1 MKLDALVFPDSLK
14 SFPET
19 AHYLEELG
27 FGALWTLETQ
37 HNPFFP
43 LILSAEHTRTMK
55 LGTSIAVAFPR
66 SPMVMAHIA
75 WDLQEFSNGRF
86 ILGLGT
92 QVRGHIERR
101 FSIPWES
108 PGPRLREII
117 LALRAIWD
125 CWQNGSPLK
134 FQGKFYSFTLM
145 TPFFNPG
152 PIRHP
157 EIPIFIGG
165 LNRYMCTLAGELCQ
179 GIHIHPLHTVK
190 FIREAIVPRIKEGAE
205 KAGRDYH
212 EVSLS
217 TAAFVATGNDRES
230 VEKAKEKIRSQ
241 IAFYSSTRN
250 YFPVLEMH
258 GWGETARAL
267 QKKSLAGDWQGMAR
281 EISDEMLDEFAII
294 GTYAELAAKIHKK
307 YDGVI
312 DRLSLY
318 DCVPTPAEEEEKEW
332 RRLVKAING

>member
-1 MKLDALVFPDSLK
+1 
-14 SFPET
+14 
-19 AHYLEELG
+19 
-27 FGALWTLETQ
+27 
-37 HNPFFP
+37 
-43 LILSAEHTRTMK
+43 MK

-66 SPMVMAHIA
+66 SPMVLAHIA
-75 WDLQEFSNGRF
+75 WDLQEFSGGRF

-101 FSIPWES
+101 FSATWDS

-125 CWQNGSPLK
+125 CWQNGSPLE

-157 EIPIFIGG
+157 EIPIFVGG
-165 LNRYMCTLAGELCQ
+165 LNPYMCRLAGEL
-179 GIHIHPLHTVK
+179 GHGMHIHPLHSVK
-190 FIREAIVPRIKEGAE
+190 FILEAIVPRIKEGAG
-205 KAGRDYH
+205 KVGRDYR

-217 TAAFVATGNDRES
+217 TAAFVATGQDNEA
-230 VEKAKEKIRSQ
+230 VEKAKEKVRSQ

-258 GWGETARAL
+258 GWGATARSL
-267 QKKSLAGDWQGMAR
+267 QKKSIAGDWEGMSR
-281 EISDEMLDEFAII
+281 EISNEMLDEFAII
-294 GTYAELAAKIHKK
+294 GTYPELAQKIRKK
-307 YDGVI
+307 SHGVI

-318 DCVPTPAEEEEKEW
+318 DCLPAPGEEKEW
-332 RRLVKAING
+332 RPINKAING

>member
-1 MKLDALVFPDSLK
+1 MRLDAQVMTAPLK
-14 SFPET
+14 DFPET
-19 AHYLEELG
+19 ARYLEELG
-27 FGALWTLETQ
+27 FDTLWTLETQ

-43 LILSAEHTRTMK
+43 LILSAEHTRTIR

-66 SPMVMAHIA
+66 SPMVLAHIA
-75 WDLQEFSNGRF
+75 WDLQEFSGGRL

-101 FSIPWES
+101 FSVPWDS

-125 CWQNGSPLK
+125 CWQNKSPLK

-145 TPFFNPG
+145 TPFFDPG

-157 EIPIFIGG
+157 DIPIFVGG
-165 LNRYMCTLAGELCQ
+165 LNPYMCRLVGELCQ
-179 GIHIHPLHTVK
+179 GMHIHPLHTVR
-190 FIREAIVPRIKEGAE
+190 FIREAIVPKIKEGAD
-205 KAGRDYH
+205 KAGRDYR

-217 TAAFVATGNDRES
+217 TAAFVATGKDTEAVNR
-230 VEKAKEKIRSQ
+230 AKEKIRGQ

-267 QKKSLAGDWQGMAR
+267 QKKSIAGDWEGMPR
-281 EISDEMLDEFAII
+281 EITDEMLDEFAII
-294 GTYAELAAKIHKK
+294 GTYAELADEIKKK
-307 YDGVI
+307 YEGVV
-312 DRLSLY
+312 DRLTLY
-318 DCVPTPAEEEEKEW
+318 ECLPERGQEYVW
-332 RRLVKAING
+332 RPVIKAING

>member
-1 MKLDALVFPDSLK
+1 MKLDALLFTDSLADVA
-14 SFPET
+14 ET
-19 AHYLEELG
+19 ARRLEGLG
-27 FGALWTLETQ
+27 FDALWALETR

-43 LILSAEHTRTMK
+43 LLLSAEHTRAMK

-66 SPMVMAHIA
+66 SPMVLAHTA
-75 WDLQEFSNGRF
+75 WDLQEFSRGRF

-101 FSIPWES
+101 FSVAWES
-108 PGPRLREII
+108 PGPRLREVI
-117 LALRAIWD
+117 LALRAIWN
-125 CWQNGSPLK
+125 CWQNGAPLK

-152 PIRHP
+152 PIAKP
-157 EIPIFIGG
+157 DIPIFVGG
-165 LNRYMCTLAGELCQ
+165 LNRYMCRLVGELCQ

-190 FIREAIVPRIKEGAE
+190 FIREAIVPAIREGAE
-205 KAGRDYH
+205 KAGRDCR
-212 EVSLS
+212 EICLS
-217 TAAFVATGNDRES
+217 TSAFVATGKDREA
-230 VEKAKEKIRSQ
+230 VEKAKEKLRTQ

-267 QKKSLAGDWQGMAR
+267 QKKSIAGDWEGMPR
-281 EISDEMLDEFAII
+281 EITDEMLDEFAIV
-294 GTYAELAAKIHKK
+294 GSYPELVEKIQKK
-307 YDGVI
+307 YVGVV

-318 DCVPTPAEEEEKEW
+318 DCVPAPADEREW
-332 RRLVKAING
+332 RSIVKAING

>member
-1 MKLDALVFPDSLK
+1 LKLDALVFPGSLK
-14 SFPET
+14 SLPET
-19 AHYLEELG
+19 ARYLEEIG
-27 FGALWTLETQ
+27 FDALWTLETQ

-75 WDLQEFSNGRF
+75 WDLQEFSSGRF

-101 FSIPWES
+101 FSAAWDS

-117 LALRAIWD
+117 LALRAIWE

-134 FQGKFYSFTLM
+134 YQGKFYSFTLM

-152 PIRHP
+152 PIPHP
-157 EIPIFIGG
+157 AIPIFIGG
-165 LNRYMCTLAGELCQ
+165 LNPYMCRLAGELCQ
-179 GIHIHPLHTVK
+179 GMHIHPLHTVK
-190 FIREAIVPRIKEGAE
+190 FIREAIAPGIKEGTD
-205 KAGRDYH
+205 KAGRDYR
-212 EVSLS
+212 EISLS
-217 TAAFVATGNDRES
+217 TAAFVATGKDKEA

-258 GWGETARAL
+258 GWGDTALAL
-267 QKKSLAGDWQGMAR
+267 QKKSIAGDWEGMAR
-281 EISDEMLDEFAII
+281 EISDEMLDELAII
-294 GTYAELAAKIHKK
+294 GTYAELAEKIQKK
-307 YDGVI
+307 YEGVI

-318 DCVPTPAEEEEKEW
+318 DCVPTPEEEKEW
-332 RRLVKAING
+332 RRIVKAING

>member
-1 MKLDALVFPDSLK
+1 LKLDALVFPGSLK
-14 SFPET
+14 NFPAT
-19 AHYLEELG
+19 ARYLEDLG
-27 FGALWTLETQ
+27 FDTLWTLETQ

-43 LILSAEHTRTMK
+43 LILSAEHTRAMK

-75 WDLQEFSNGRF
+75 WDLQEFSSGRF

-101 FSIPWES
+101 FNVPWNP
-108 PGPRLREII
+108 PGPRLRETI

-152 PIRHP
+152 PIPHP
-157 EIPIFIGG
+157 AIPIFIGG
-165 LNRYMCTLAGELCQ
+165 LNPYMCRLAGELCQ
-179 GIHIHPLHTVK
+179 GMHIHPLHTVK
-190 FIREAIVPRIKEGAE
+190 FIREAIAPGMKKGAA
-205 KAGRDYH
+205 KAGRDYR
-212 EVSLS
+212 EISLS
-217 TAAFVATGNDRES
+217 TAAFVATGMDNEA

-258 GWGETARAL
+258 GWGDAAQAL
-267 QKKSLAGDWQGMAR
+267 QKKSIAGDWEGMPQ
-281 EISDEMLDEFAII
+281 EISDEMLDELAII
-294 GTYAELAAKIHKK
+294 GTYAELADKIQKK
-307 YDGVI
+307 YEGVI

-318 DCVPTPAEEEEKEW
+318 DCVPTLAEEKEW
-332 RRLVKAING
+332 RPIIKAING

>member
-1 MKLDALVFPDSLK
+1 MKLDALVFPGPLK
-14 SFPET
+14 NFPTT
-19 AHYLEELG
+19 AHHLETLG
-27 FGALWTLETQ
+27 FDTLWTLETQ

-43 LILSAEHTRTMK
+43 LILSAEHTHTMK

-66 SPMVMAHIA
+66 SPMVMAHLA
-75 WDLQEFSNGRF
+75 WDLQEFSSGRF

-101 FSIPWES
+101 FSVPWDS
-108 PGPRLREII
+108 PGPRLREVI

-125 CWQNGSPLK
+125 CWQNGSPLE

-152 PIRHP
+152 PITHP
-157 EIPIFIGG
+157 EVPIFIAGV
-165 LNRYMCTLAGELCQ
+165 NPYMCRLAGELCQ
-179 GIHIHPLHTVK
+179 GMHIHPLHSVK
-190 FIREAIVPRIKEGAE
+190 FIREAIVPKIQEGAD
-205 KAGRDYH
+205 KAGRDFR
-212 EVSLS
+212 EVVLS
-217 TAAFVATGNDRES
+217 TAAFVATGSGTEAVN
-230 VEKAKEKIRSQ
+230 KAKEKVRTQ

-267 QKKSLAGDWQGMAR
+267 QKKSIAGDWDGMSR
-281 EISDEMLDEFAII
+281 EITDEMLDEFAII
-294 GTYAELAAKIHKK
+294 GTYSELANKIKKK
-307 YDGVI
+307 YDGVV

-318 DCVPTPAEEEEKEW
+318 ECVPESGQEKEW
-332 RRLVKAING
+332 RPIIKAING

>member
-1 MKLDALVFPDSLK
+1 LKLDALVFPGSLK

-19 AHYLEELG
+19 ARYLEEIG
-27 FGALWTLETQ
+27 FDALWTLETQ
-37 HNPFFP
+37 HDPFFP

-66 SPMVMAHIA
+66 SPMVFAHIA
-75 WDLQEFSNGRF
+75 WDIQEFSGGRF

-101 FSIPWES
+101 FSVPWDS
-108 PGPRLREII
+108 PGPRLREFI

-125 CWQNGSPLK
+125 CWQNKSSLK

-152 PIRHP
+152 SIRHP
-157 EIPIFIGG
+157 EIPIFVGG
-165 LNRYMCTLAGELCQ
+165 LNPYMCRLAGELCQ
-179 GIHIHPLHTVK
+179 GMHIHPLHTVK
-190 FIREAIVPRIKEGAE
+190 FIREAIVPKIKEGAD
-205 KAGRDYH
+205 KAGRDAR

-217 TAAFVATGNDRES
+217 TAAFVATGNDRGA
-230 VEKAKEKIRSQ
+230 VEKAKEKIRGQ
-241 IAFYSSTRN
+241 IAFYSSTGN

-258 GWGETARAL
+258 GWGDTARAL
-267 QKKSLAGDWQGMAR
+267 QKKSIAGDWDRMPQ
-281 EISDEMLDEFAII
+281 EISDEMLNEFAII
-294 GTYAELAAKIHKK
+294 GTYPELAEKIQKK
-307 YDGVI
+307 YGGIV

-318 DCVPTPAEEEEKEW
+318 ECLPEPGQEKEW
-332 RRLVKAING
+332 RPIIKAING

>member
-1 MKLDALVFPDSLK
+1 MKLDALAFIGSLK
-14 SFPET
+14 NFPET
-19 AHYLEELG
+19 ARYLEELG
-27 FGALWTLETQ
+27 FDTLWTLETQ
-37 HNPFFP
+37 HNPFLP
-43 LILSAEHTRTMK
+43 LTLSAEHTRTMK

-66 SPMVMAHIA
+66 SPMVLAHIA
-75 WDLQEFSNGRF
+75 WDLQEFSGGRF

-101 FSIPWES
+101 FSIPWDS
-108 PGPRLREII
+108 PSPRLREII

-125 CWQNGSPLK
+125 CWQNEAPLK
-134 FQGKFYSFTLM
+134 FKGKFYSFTLM

-165 LNRYMCTLAGELCQ
+165 VNPYMCRLAGELCQ
-179 GIHIHPLHTVK
+179 GMHIHPLHTVK
-190 FIREAIVPRIKEGAE
+190 FIREAIVPGIKRGAD
-205 KAGRDYH
+205 KAGRDYR

-217 TAAFVATGNDRES
+217 TTVFVATGKDRES
-230 VEKAKEKIRSQ
+230 IDKAKEKVRSQ

-258 GWGETARAL
+258 GWGDTARVL
-267 QKKSLAGDWQGMAR
+267 QKKSMAGDWAGMAR
-281 EISDEMLDEFAII
+281 EISDEMLDEFAIV
-294 GTYAELAAKIHKK
+294 GTCQDLAEKILQR
-307 YDGVI
+307 YDGLV

-318 DCVPTPAEEEEKEW
+318 DYLPTPGDEKEW
-332 RRLVKAING
+332 RPIIKAING

>member
-1 MKLDALVFPDSLK
+1 LKLDALVFPGSLK
-14 SFPET
+14 NFPDT
-19 AHYLEELG
+19 ARYLEELG
-27 FGALWTLETQ
+27 FDTLWTLETR

-66 SPMVMAHIA
+66 SPMVLAHIA
-75 WDLQEFSNGRF
+75 WDLQEFSGGRF

-101 FSIPWES
+101 FSVPWNS

-125 CWQNGSPLK
+125 CWQNEAPLK

-157 EIPIFIGG
+157 EIPIFVGG
-165 LNRYMCTLAGELCQ
+165 LNPYMCRLAGELCQ
-179 GIHIHPLHTVK
+179 GMHIHPLHTVK
-190 FIREAIVPRIKEGAE
+190 FIHEAIVPGIKEGAG
-205 KAGRDYH
+205 KAGRDYR

-217 TAAFVATGNDRES
+217 AAAFVATGRDKEA
-230 VEKAKEKIRSQ
+230 VEKAKEKVRSQ

-258 GWGETARAL
+258 GWGDTARAL
-267 QKKSLAGDWQGMAR
+267 QKKSIAGDWEGMPG
-281 EISDEMLDEFAII
+281 EISDGMLDEFAII
-294 GTYAELAAKIHKK
+294 GAYPELAEKIRKK

-318 DCVPTPAEEEEKEW
+318 DCLPGPGEEKEW
-332 RRLVKAING
+332 RPIIDTING

>member
-1 MKLDALVFPDSLK
+1 MRLDALVFPGSLK
-14 SFPET
+14 NFSAT
-19 AHYLEELG
+19 ARYLEDLG
-27 FGALWTLETQ
+27 FDALWTLETQ

-75 WDLQEFSNGRF
+75 WDLQEFSGGRF

-101 FSIPWES
+101 FSVQWES

-145 TPFFNPG
+145 TPFFDPG
-152 PIRHP
+152 PIRDP

-190 FIREAIVPRIKEGAE
+190 FIREAIVPRIKEGAD
-205 KAGRDYH
+205 KAGRNYR

-217 TAAFVATGNDRES
+217 TAAFVATGGDKES

-267 QKKSLAGDWQGMAR
+267 QKKSVAGDWEGMAA

-294 GTYAELAAKIHKK
+294 GTYAELAAKIHEK

-318 DCVPTPAEEEEKEW
+318 DCVPTPAEEKEW
-332 RRLVKAING
+332 RRIVKAING

>member
-1 MKLDALVFPDSLK
+1 MKLDALVFPGSLK
-14 SFPET
+14 SFAET
-19 AHYLEELG
+19 ARYFEELG
-27 FGALWTLETQ
+27 FDALWTLETRR
-37 HNPFFP
+37 NPFFP

-66 SPMVMAHIA
+66 SPMVLAHIA
-75 WDLQEFSNGRF
+75 WDLQEFSGGRF

-101 FSIPWES
+101 FSATWDS

-125 CWQNGSPLK
+125 CWQNGSALK

-157 EIPIFIGG
+157 EIPIFVGG
-165 LNRYMCTLAGELCQ
+165 LNPYMCRLAGELCH
-179 GIHIHPLHTVK
+179 GMHIHPLHSVK
-190 FIREAIVPRIKEGAE
+190 FIREAIVPRIKEGAG
-205 KAGRDYH
+205 KVGRDYR

-217 TAAFVATGNDRES
+217 TAAFVATGQDNEA
-230 VEKAKEKIRSQ
+230 VEKAKEKVRSQ

-258 GWGETARAL
+258 GWGATARSL
-267 QKKSLAGDWQGMAR
+267 QKKSIAGDWEGMSR

-294 GTYAELAAKIHKK
+294 GTYPELAEKIQKK
-307 YDGVI
+307 YHGVV

-318 DCVPTPAEEEEKEW
+318 DCLPAPGEEKEW
-332 RRLVKAING
+332 RPIIDAING

>member
-1 MKLDALVFPDSLK
+1 LKLDALVFPGSLK
-14 SFPET
+14 SFAET
-19 AHYLEELG
+19 ARYFEELG
-27 FGALWTLETQ
+27 FDALWTLETRR
-37 HNPFFP
+37 NPFFP

-66 SPMVMAHIA
+66 SPMVLAHIA
-75 WDLQEFSNGRF
+75 WDLQEFSGGRF

-101 FSIPWES
+101 FSATWDS

-125 CWQNGSPLK
+125 CWQNGSPLE

-157 EIPIFIGG
+157 EIPIFVGG
-165 LNRYMCTLAGELCQ
+165 LNPYMCRLAGEL
-179 GIHIHPLHTVK
+179 GHGMHIHPLHSVK
-190 FIREAIVPRIKEGAE
+190 FIREAIVPRIKEGAG
-205 KAGRDYH
+205 KAGRDYR

-217 TAAFVATGNDRES
+217 TAAFVATGQDNEA
-230 VEKAKEKIRSQ
+230 VEKAKEKVRSQ

-258 GWGETARAL
+258 GWGATARSL
-267 QKKSLAGDWQGMAR
+267 QKKSIAGDWEGMSR

-294 GTYAELAAKIHKK
+294 GTYPELAEKIQKK
-307 YDGVI
+307 YHGVV

-318 DCVPTPAEEEEKEW
+318 DCLPAPGEEKEW
-332 RRLVKAING
+332 RPIIKAING

>member
-1 MKLDALVFPDSLK
+1 MKLDALVFPGSLK

-19 AHYLEELG
+19 ARDLEELG

-43 LILSAEHTRTMK
+43 LILSAEHTRTMI

-75 WDLQEFSNGRF
+75 WDLQEFSGGRF

-101 FSIPWES
+101 FSVQWES

-152 PIRHP
+152 PIRRP

-179 GIHIHPLHTVK
+179 GIHIHPLHTVR
-190 FIREAIVPRIKEGAE
+190 FIREAIVPRIKEGAD
-205 KAGRDYH
+205 KAGRDYRD
-212 EVSLS
+212 VSLS
-217 TAAFVATGNDRES
+217 TAAFVATGNDRVS

-258 GWGETARAL
+258 GWGDTARAL
-267 QKKSLAGDWQGMAR
+267 QKKSIAGDWEGMVR
-281 EISDEMLDEFAII
+281 EISDEMLNEFAII
-294 GTYAELAAKIHKK
+294 GTYPELVEKIQKK

-318 DCVPTPAEEEEKEW
+318 DCVPAPGEEREW
-332 RRLVKAING
+332 RRIVKAING

>member
-1 MKLDALVFPDSLK
+1 MKLDALVFPGSLK

-19 AHYLEELG
+19 ARYLEDLG
-27 FGALWTLETQ
+27 FDALWTLETQ

-43 LILSAEHTRTMK
+43 LILSAEHTRAMK

-66 SPMVMAHIA
+66 SPMIIAHIA
-75 WDLQEFSNGRF
+75 WDLQEFSEGRF

-101 FSIPWES
+101 FSVPWDS
-108 PGPRLREII
+108 AGPRLREII

-157 EIPIFIGG
+157 AVPIFIAGV
-165 LNRYMCTLAGELCQ
+165 NPYMCRLAGELCQ
-179 GIHIHPLHTVK
+179 GMHVHPLHTVK
-190 FIREAIVPRIKEGAE
+190 FIREAIVPRIKEGAD
-205 KAGRDYH
+205 KAKRDYR
-212 EVSLS
+212 EVCLS
-217 TAAFVATGNDRES
+217 TAAFVATGRDTEAVNA
-230 VEKAKEKIRSQ
+230 AKERVRTQ

-258 GWGETARAL
+258 DWGEPAQAL
-267 QKKSLAGDWQGMAR
+267 QKKSIAGDWDGMSR
-281 EISDEMLDEFAII
+281 EITDEMLNEFAII
-294 GTYAELAAKIHKK
+294 GTYPELADKIKKK
-307 YDGVI
+307 YDGVV

-318 DCVPTPAEEEEKEW
+318 ECVPEFGQEQEW
-332 RRLVKAING
+332 RPIVRAING

>member
-1 MKLDALVFPDSLK
+1 MKLDALVFPGSLS
-14 SFPET
+14 SFAET
-19 AHYLEELG
+19 ARYFEELG
-27 FGALWTLETQ
+27 FDALWTLETRR
-37 HNPFFP
+37 NPFFP
-43 LILSAEHTRTMK
+43 LILSAAHTRTMK

-66 SPMVMAHIA
+66 SPMVLAHIA
-75 WDLQEFSNGRF
+75 WDLQEFSGGRF

-101 FSIPWES
+101 FSATWDS

-125 CWQNGSPLK
+125 CWQNGSPLE

-157 EIPIFIGG
+157 EIPIFVGG
-165 LNRYMCTLAGELCQ
+165 LNPYMCRLAGEL
-179 GIHIHPLHTVK
+179 GHGMHIHPLHSVK
-190 FIREAIVPRIKEGAE
+190 FIREAIVPRIKEGAS
-205 KAGRDYH
+205 KAGRDYR

-217 TAAFVATGNDRES
+217 TAAFVATGQDNEA
-230 VEKAKEKIRSQ
+230 VEKAKEKVRSQ

-258 GWGETARAL
+258 GWGDTARSL
-267 QKKSLAGDWQGMAR
+267 QKKSIAGDWEEMSR

-294 GTYAELAAKIHKK
+294 ATYPELAEKIQKK
-307 YDGVI
+307 YDGVV

-318 DCVPTPAEEEEKEW
+318 DCLPAPGKEKEW
-332 RRLVKAING
+332 RPIIKAING

>member
-1 MKLDALVFPDSLK
+1 LKLDALVFPGSLK
-14 SFPET
+14 SFAET
-19 AHYLEELG
+19 ARYFEELG
-27 FGALWTLETQ
+27 FDALWTLETRR
-37 HNPFFP
+37 NPFFP

-66 SPMVMAHIA
+66 SPMVLAHIA
-75 WDLQEFSNGRF
+75 WDLQEFSGGRF

-101 FSIPWES
+101 FSATWDS

-125 CWQNGSPLK
+125 CWQNGSPLE

-157 EIPIFIGG
+157 EIPIFVGG
-165 LNRYMCTLAGELCQ
+165 LNPYMCRLAGEL
-179 GIHIHPLHTVK
+179 GHGMHIHPLHSVK
-190 FIREAIVPRIKEGAE
+190 FIREAIVPRIKEGAG
-205 KAGRDYH
+205 KAGRDYR

-217 TAAFVATGNDRES
+217 TAAFVATGQDNEA
-230 VEKAKEKIRSQ
+230 VEKAKEKVRSQ

-258 GWGETARAL
+258 GWGATARSL
-267 QKKSLAGDWQGMAR
+267 QKKSIAGDWEGMSR
-281 EISDEMLDEFAII
+281 EISNEMLDEFAII
-294 GTYAELAAKIHKK
+294 GTYPELAEKIRKK
-307 YDGVI
+307 YHGVV

-318 DCVPTPAEEEEKEW
+318 DCLPAPGEEKEW
-332 RRLVKAING
+332 RPIIDAING

>member
-1 MKLDALVFPDSLK
+1 MKLDALVFTGSLK
-14 SFPET
+14 NLPET
-19 AHYLEELG
+19 SRYLEGLG
-27 FGALWTLETQ
+27 FDALWTLETRR
-37 HNPFFP
+37 NPFFP

-66 SPMVMAHIA
+66 SPMVLAHIA
-75 WDLQEFSNGRF
+75 WDLQEFSGGRF

-101 FSIPWES
+101 FSATWDS

-157 EIPIFIGG
+157 EIPIFVGG
-165 LNRYMCTLAGELCQ
+165 LNPYMCRLAGELCH
-179 GIHIHPLHTVK
+179 GMHIHPLHSVK
-190 FIREAIVPRIKEGAE
+190 FIREAIIPGIQEGAG

-212 EVSLS
+212 AVSLS
-217 TAAFVATGNDRES
+217 TAAFVATGKDKKA
-230 VEKAKEKIRSQ
+230 VEKAKEKVRSQ

-258 GWGETARAL
+258 GWGDTARSL
-267 QKKSLAGDWQGMAR
+267 QKKSIAGDWEGMAR

-294 GTYAELAAKIHKK
+294 GTYPELAEKILKK
-307 YDGVI
+307 YDGVV

-318 DCVPTPAEEEEKEW
+318 DCLPAPGEEKEW
-332 RRLVKAING
+332 RPIVKAING

>member
-1 MKLDALVFPDSLK
+1 MKLDALVLPGSLS
-14 SFPET
+14 SFAET
-19 AHYLEELG
+19 ARYFEELG
-27 FGALWTLETQ
+27 FDALWTLETRR
-37 HNPFFP
+37 NPFFP

-66 SPMVMAHIA
+66 SPMVLAHIA
-75 WDLQEFSNGRF
+75 WDLQEFSGGRF

-101 FSIPWES
+101 FSATWDS

-125 CWQNGSPLK
+125 CWQNGSPLE

-157 EIPIFIGG
+157 EIPIFVGG
-165 LNRYMCTLAGELCQ
+165 LNPYMCRLAGEL
-179 GIHIHPLHTVK
+179 GHGMHIHPLHSVK
-190 FIREAIVPRIKEGAE
+190 FIREAIVPRIKEGAS
-205 KAGRDYH
+205 KAGRDYR

-217 TAAFVATGNDRES
+217 TAAFVATGQDNEA
-230 VEKAKEKIRSQ
+230 VEKAKEKVRSQ

-258 GWGETARAL
+258 GWGATARSL
-267 QKKSLAGDWQGMAR
+267 QKKSIAGDWEGMSR

-294 GTYAELAAKIHKK
+294 GTYPELAEKIQKK
-307 YDGVI
+307 YHGVV

-318 DCVPTPAEEEEKEW
+318 DCLPAPGKEKEW
-332 RRLVKAING
+332 RPIIKAING

>member
-1 MKLDALVFPDSLK
+1 
-14 SFPET
+14 
-19 AHYLEELG
+19 
-27 FGALWTLETQ
+27 
-37 HNPFFP
+37 
-43 LILSAEHTRTMK
+43 MK

-66 SPMVMAHIA
+66 SPMVLAHIA
-75 WDLQEFSNGRF
+75 WDLQEFSGGRF

-101 FSIPWES
+101 FSAAWNS

-125 CWQNGSPLK
+125 CWQNGSALK

-157 EIPIFIGG
+157 EIPIFVGG
-165 LNRYMCTLAGELCQ
+165 LNPYMCRLAGEL
-179 GIHIHPLHTVK
+179 GHGMHIHPLHSVK
-190 FIREAIVPRIKEGAE
+190 FIREAIVPRIKEGAG
-205 KAGRDYH
+205 KAGRDYRQ
-212 EVSLS
+212 VSLS
-217 TAAFVATGNDRES
+217 TAAFVATGQDNEA
-230 VEKAKEKIRSQ
+230 VEKAKEKVRSQ

-258 GWGETARAL
+258 GWGATARSL
-267 QKKSLAGDWQGMAR
+267 QKKSIAGDWEGMSR

-294 GTYAELAAKIHKK
+294 GTYPELAEKIQKK
-307 YDGVI
+307 YHGVV

-318 DCVPTPAEEEEKEW
+318 DCLPAPGEEKEW
-332 RRLVKAING
+332 RPIIDAING

>member
-1 MKLDALVFPDSLK
+1 MKLDALVFPGSLR
-14 SFPET
+14 SFAET
-19 AHYLEELG
+19 ARYFEELG
-27 FGALWTLETQ
+27 FDALWTLETR

-43 LILSAEHTRTMK
+43 LILSAEHTRTMN

-66 SPMVMAHIA
+66 SPMVLAHIA
-75 WDLQEFSNGRF
+75 WDLQEFSGGRF

-101 FSIPWES
+101 FSATWDS

-125 CWQNGSPLK
+125 CWQNGSPLE

-157 EIPIFIGG
+157 EIPIFVGG
-165 LNRYMCTLAGELCQ
+165 LNPYMCRLAGEL
-179 GIHIHPLHTVK
+179 GHGMHIHPLHSVK
-190 FIREAIVPRIKEGAE
+190 FIREAIVPRIKEGAS
-205 KAGRDYH
+205 KAGRDYR

-217 TAAFVATGNDRES
+217 TAAFVATGQDNEA
-230 VEKAKEKIRSQ
+230 VEKAKEKVRSQ

-258 GWGETARAL
+258 GWGATARSL
-267 QKKSLAGDWQGMAR
+267 QKKSIAGDWEGMSR

-294 GTYAELAAKIHKK
+294 GTYPELAEKIRKK
-307 YDGVI
+307 YHGVV

-318 DCVPTPAEEEEKEW
+318 DCLPAPGKEKEW
-332 RRLVKAING
+332 RPIIKAING